1 MNKRFETVLFDF
13 DGTLADT
20 APGIT
25 HCALEALHAYGFDET
40 DSRRLREFIGPPL
53 VDSFLRY
60 TDSEQTARDMVDKYR
75 EHYRA
80 GGMFRCE
87 LYGGVEDMLGAL
99 DAAGIKMAIASSKP
113 GEFVDKIL
121 RHLGIREY
129 FGFISAPAVGHVN
142 PTKCELI
149 DAALDAL
156 GAERETC
163 AMVGD
168 RMFDVE
174 GAKQAGVFS
183 VGVLYGFGS
192 MEEFSSYGADAVCE
206 TPKQISELIFNEN
219 NR

>member
-1 MNKRFETVLFDF
+1 MKNRFETVLFDF

-25 HCALEALHAYGFDET
+25 YCALEALHAYGFDET
-40 DSRRLREFIGPPL
+40 DPQRLREFIGPPL

-60 TDSEQTARDMVDKYR
+60 TDDECTAKAMVDKYR

-87 LYGGVEDMLGAL
+87 LYGGVAEMLSAL
-99 DAAGIKMAIASSKP
+99 DAAGIRMAIASSKP
-113 GEFVDKIL
+113 GEFVDTIL
-121 RHLGIREY
+121 NHLGIREY

-149 DAALDAL
+149 NAALDAL
-156 GAERETC
+156 GADRATT

-168 RMFDVE
+168 RLFDIE
-174 GAKQAGVFS
+174 GAKQADVFA

-192 MEEFSSYGADAVCE
+192 MEEFSRYGADAVCE
-206 TPKQISELIFNEN
+206 TPQQISELIL
-219 NR
+219 